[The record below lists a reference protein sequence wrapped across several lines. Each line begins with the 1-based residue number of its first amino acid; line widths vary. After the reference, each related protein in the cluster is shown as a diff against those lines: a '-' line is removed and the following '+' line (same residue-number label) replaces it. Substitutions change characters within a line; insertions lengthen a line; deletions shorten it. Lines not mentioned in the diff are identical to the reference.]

1 MKKAKQ
7 KPKKP
12 GKLYECLMA
21 ARNVIHQFVGW
32 VGAFFL
38 AIILASA
45 LVWFQHTFHETG
57 HYIGC
62 VSTGFITKAPAL
74 CYWSNWTNIP
84 LYPGVLEVPAPQ
96 QTTSKNVAY
105 TPLVYFGGPFLS
117 ILLIIALAIYL
128 KDRLRI
134 TQNAYWLVP
143 LAFILQEVCGNM
155 LCGTDNPWNA
165 PLALC
170 QTPTMLFFNQWVL
183 AIFVVF
189 PITYLLY
196 PSALQFYATIDDKLL
211 HAMTLRRPK
220 ARR

>member
-1 MKKAKQ
+1 
-7 KPKKP
+7 
-12 GKLYECLMA
+12 
-21 ARNVIHQFVGW
+21 
-32 VGAFFL
+32 
-38 AIILASA
+38 
-45 LVWFQHTFHETG
+45 
-57 HYIGC
+57 
-62 VSTGFITKAPAL
+62 
-74 CYWSNWTNIP
+74 
-84 LYPGVLEVPAPQ
+84 VLEVPAPQ